1 MSKEEKSN
9 ILDQHKSLYDGYVT
23 KYNQESNQ
31 SPLYVQDFANDKN
44 GITLNNK
51 GEVKPYTNFKIN
63 ESHTGLDMIGGDP
76 HDQSE
81 YKYRHLKNG
90 TVDIDSVEDTN
101 EDNVE
106 FMHDVL
112 PSPNEDEFDY
122 ETFGKFADEMK
133 NNDDQY
139 EYDIDELE
147 DYSTDGLYSDND
159 ETEDG
164 DFGFESPFCKSC
176 EGTGCEECD
185 ESGMKRNQ
193 IGLEVDDE
201 NYNFS
206 DDLDISNV
214 DEEKQYD
221 VLLRI
226 TESLDMFKRFKKY
239 N

>member
-63 ESHTGLDMIGGDP
+63 ESNTGLDMIGGDT
-76 HDQSE
+76 HDQSK

-106 FMHDVL
+106 IMHDVL

-147 DYSTDGLYSDND
+147 DYSAEQMNGDYVDDYEDRSMYNPYYGGEEED
-159 ETEDG
+159 ELNFDLLN
-164 DFGFESPFCKSC
+164 PFQ
-176 EGTGCEECD
+176 D
-185 ESGMKRNQ
+185 D
-193 IGLEVDDE
+193 IDVDDE
-201 NYNFS
+201 
-206 DDLDISNV
+206 DLPNV
-214 DEEKQYD
+214 
-221 VLLRI
+221 VSSI

>member
-1 MSKEEKSN
+1 MNAYFFKMSKEEKSN

-63 ESHTGLDMIGGDP
+63 ESPLDRIGDGPVD
-76 HDQSE
+76 
-81 YKYRHLKNG
+81 LKNG

-147 DYSTDGLYSDND
+147 DYSAEQMNGDYVDDYEDRSMYNPYYGGEEEDELNFDLLNPFKND
-159 ETEDG
+159 ID
-164 DFGFESPFCKSC
+164 
-176 EGTGCEECD
+176 
-185 ESGMKRNQ
+185 
-193 IGLEVDDE
+193 VDDE
-201 NYNFS
+201 
-206 DDLDISNV
+206 DLPNV
-214 DEEKQYD
+214 
-221 VLLRI
+221 VSSI

>member
-1 MSKEEKSN
+1 MNAYFFKMSKEEKSN

-23 KYNQESNQ
+23 KYNQETNK

-63 ESHTGLDMIGGDP
+63 ESPLDRIGDGPVD
-76 HDQSE
+76 
-81 YKYRHLKNG
+81 LKNG

-147 DYSTDGLYSDND
+147 DYSAEQMNGDYVDDYEDRSMYNPYYGGEEEDELNFDLLNPFKND
-159 ETEDG
+159 ID
-164 DFGFESPFCKSC
+164 
-176 EGTGCEECD
+176 
-185 ESGMKRNQ
+185 
-193 IGLEVDDE
+193 VDDE
-201 NYNFS
+201 
-206 DDLDISNV
+206 DLPNV
-214 DEEKQYD
+214 
-221 VLLRI
+221 VSSI

>member
-1 MSKEEKSN
+1 MNAYFFKMSKEEKSN

-23 KYNQESNQ
+23 KYNQETNK

-63 ESHTGLDMIGGDP
+63 ESPLDRIADGPVD
-76 HDQSE
+76 
-81 YKYRHLKNG
+81 LKNG

-112 PSPNEDEFDY
+112 PSPNESEFDY
-122 ETFGKFADEMK
+122 ESFGKFTDEMK

-147 DYSTDGLYSDND
+147 DYSAEQMNGDYEDRSMYNPYYGGEEEDELNFDLLNPFKND
-159 ETEDG
+159 ID
-164 DFGFESPFCKSC
+164 
-176 EGTGCEECD
+176 
-185 ESGMKRNQ
+185 
-193 IGLEVDDE
+193 VDDE
-201 NYNFS
+201 
-206 DDLDISNV
+206 DLPNV
-214 DEEKQYD
+214 
-221 VLLRI
+221 VSSI

>member
-1 MSKEEKSN
+1 MNAYFFKMSKEEKSN

-63 ESHTGLDMIGGDP
+63 ESPLDRIGDGPVD
-76 HDQSE
+76 
-81 YKYRHLKNG
+81 LKNG

-147 DYSTDGLYSDND
+147 DYSAEQMNDDEDEDDVEFEGDGENS
-159 ETEDG
+159 EIGTE
-164 DFGFESPFCKSC
+164 
-176 EGTGCEECD
+176 EELNFD
-185 ESGMKRNQ
+185 WLNSYQ
-193 IGLEVDDE
+193 DDVDDE
-201 NYNFS
+201 
-206 DDLDISNV
+206 DLPNV
-214 DEEKQYD
+214 
-221 VLLRI
+221 VSSI

>member
-1 MSKEEKSN
+1 MNAYFFKMSKEEKSN

-51 GEVKPYTNFKIN
+51 GEVKPYKNFKIN

-147 DYSTDGLYSDND
+147 DYSAEQMNGDYVDDYEDRSMYNPYYGGEEEDELNFDLLNPFKND
-159 ETEDG
+159 ID
-164 DFGFESPFCKSC
+164 
-176 EGTGCEECD
+176 
-185 ESGMKRNQ
+185 
-193 IGLEVDDE
+193 VDDE
-201 NYNFS
+201 
-206 DDLDISNV
+206 DLPNV
-214 DEEKQYD
+214 
-221 VLLRI
+221 VSSI

>member
-63 ESHTGLDMIGGDP
+63 ESPLDRIGDGPVD
-76 HDQSE
+76 
-81 YKYRHLKNG
+81 LKNG

-147 DYSTDGLYSDND
+147 DYSAEQMNDDEDEDDVEFEGDGENS
-159 ETEDG
+159 EIGTE
-164 DFGFESPFCKSC
+164 
-176 EGTGCEECD
+176 EELNFD
-185 ESGMKRNQ
+185 WLNSYQ
-193 IGLEVDDE
+193 DDVDDE
-201 NYNFS
+201 
-206 DDLDISNV
+206 DLPNV
-214 DEEKQYD
+214 
-221 VLLRI
+221 VSSI

>member
-1 MSKEEKSN
+1 MNAYFFKMSKEEKSN

-51 GEVKPYTNFKIN
+51 GEVKPYKNFKIN

-133 NNDDQY
+133 NND
-139 EYDIDELE
+139 E
-147 DYSTDGLYSDND
+147 
-159 ETEDG
+159 
-164 DFGFESPFCKSC
+164 GFDLLNSFEKIENSYFPFVDSIMSFKTTNEFNSVEGECPKICIAKS
-176 EGTGCEECD
+176 
-185 ESGMKRNQ
+185 S
-193 IGLEVDDE
+193 
-201 NYNFS
+201 
-206 DDLDISNV
+206 
-214 DEEKQYD
+214 
-221 VLLRI
+221 
-226 TESLDMFKRFKKY
+226 
-239 N
+239 

>member
-23 KYNQESNQ
+23 KYNQETNK

-63 ESHTGLDMIGGDP
+63 ESPLDRIADGPVD
-76 HDQSE
+76 
-81 YKYRHLKNG
+81 LKNG

-139 EYDIDELE
+139 EYDIDKLE
-147 DYSTDGLYSDND
+147 DYSTDGLYSDDD
-159 ETEDG
+159 ETED
-164 DFGFESPFCKSC
+164 DEFTPSPRSK
-176 EGTGCEECD
+176 EY
-185 ESGMKRNQ
+185 
-193 IGLEVDDE
+193 L
-201 NYNFS
+201 
-206 DDLDISNV
+206 
-214 DEEKQYD
+214 KQ
-221 VLLRI
+221 
-226 TESLDMFKRFKKY
+226 SLNLIKGV
-239 N
+239 